1 MTSIVDLSKPSL
13 NPCLREFW
21 MTKARN
27 KVLYGGR
34 ASSKSWDAA
43 GFATYLADNL
53 KLRVLCTRQ
62 FQNRIDESV
71 YSLLKIQID
80 RFGLNHRFKITD
92 KSIINKFTNTE
103 FLFYGLARNINEV
116 KSTES
121 VDILWIEEANSLN
134 EEQWKVLEP
143 TIRKEGSQ
151 IWLVFN
157 PGLITDFVYQR
168 FVVNPPPD
176 TIVRKI
182 NYNENP
188 FLSQTMK
195 NIIEAAKEEDYDNY
209 MHIYEGEPLNDD
221 EMSVIKR
228 SWIIAACD
236 AHIKLG
242 INPSGA
248 HRLGFDVAD
257 AGEDACALVASHGS
271 FTYWSDTWK
280 GKEDELLK
288 SCTRVWHKARE
299 TSSKIVYDAIG
310 VGATA
315 GAKFNELNALN
326 QHQLSHEKFFAGG
339 SVIKPDAF
347 YDADAKIRNK
357 DFFSNVKAQAWWL
370 VADRLRNT
378 YNAVINGQ
386 KFNEDEMLFIDANM
400 PNLTALI
407 DELSTP
413 KKDYDLAGRV
423 KVESKKDLAK
433 RDVSSP
439 NLADAFIMANLPSEF
454 KKRSFFG

>member
-1 MTSIVDLSKPSL
+1 M
-13 NPCLREFW
+13 
-21 MTKARN
+21 
-27 KVLYGGR
+27 YGGR

-43 GFATYLADNL
+43 GFATFLADNL
-53 KLRVLCTRQ
+53 GLRVLCTRQ

-71 YSLLKIQID
+71 YSLLKIQIA
-80 RFGLNHRFKITD
+80 RFGLDHRFKITD
-92 KSIINKFTNTE
+92 KSIVNKFTNTE

-121 VDILWIEEANSLN
+121 VDILWIEEANSLT

-151 IWLVFN
+151 IWVIFN
-157 PGLITDFVYQR
+157 PGLITDFAYQR

-182 NYNENP
+182 NYDENP
-188 FLSQTMK
+188 FLSQTMR
-195 NIIEAAKEEDYDNY
+195 NIIESAKQEDYDNY

-221 EMSVIKR
+221 ETSVIKR
-228 SWIIAACD
+228 SWLQAACD

-242 INPSGA
+242 ISPSGSY
-248 HRLGFDVAD
+248 RIGFDVAD
-257 AGEDACALVASHGS
+257 AGEDACAMVASHGS
-271 FTYWSDTWK
+271 LVYWSETWK

-299 TSSKIVYDAIG
+299 TSSRIIYDAIG

-315 GAKFNELNALN
+315 GAKFIELNELN
-326 QHQLSHEKFFAGG
+326 HYQLDHEKFFAGG
-339 SVIKPDAF
+339 SVIKPDSF
-347 YDADAKIRNK
+347 YDNNARIKNK

-386 KFNEDEMLFIDANM
+386 KFNEDEMLFIDASM
-400 PNLTALI
+400 PNLTSLI
-407 DELSTP
+407 DELSSP

-433 RDVSSP
+433 RDVASP
-439 NLADAFIMANLPSEF
+439 NLADAFIMANLPTEF
-454 KKRSFFG
+454 RKRSWFG

>member
-121 VDILWIEEANSLN
+121 VDILWIEEANSLT

>member
-1 MTSIVDLSKPSL
+1 
-13 NPCLREFW
+13 

-121 VDILWIEEANSLN
+121 VDILWIEEANSLT

-248 HRLGFDVAD
+248 YRLGFDVAD

-271 FTYWSDTWK
+271 LTYWSDTWK

-310 VGATA
+310 D
-315 GAKFNELNALN
+315 
-326 QHQLSHEKFFAGG
+326 FAGDG
-339 SVIKPDAF
+339 
-347 YDADAKIRNK
+347 
-357 DFFSNVKAQAWWL
+357 
-370 VADRLRNT
+370 T
-378 YNAVINGQ
+378 
-386 KFNEDEMLFIDANM
+386 
-400 PNLTALI
+400 
-407 DELSTP
+407 
-413 KKDYDLAGRV
+413 
-423 KVESKKDLAK
+423 
-433 RDVSSP
+433 
-439 NLADAFIMANLPSEF
+439 
-454 KKRSFFG
+454 

>member
-188 FLSQTMK
+188 LS
-195 NIIEAAKEEDYDNY
+195 
-209 MHIYEGEPLNDD
+209 
-221 EMSVIKR
+221 
-228 SWIIAACD
+228 
-236 AHIKLG
+236 
-242 INPSGA
+242 
-248 HRLGFDVAD
+248 
-257 AGEDACALVASHGS
+257 
-271 FTYWSDTWK
+271 
-280 GKEDELLK
+280 
-288 SCTRVWHKARE
+288 
-299 TSSKIVYDAIG
+299 
-310 VGATA
+310 
-315 GAKFNELNALN
+315 
-326 QHQLSHEKFFAGG
+326 
-339 SVIKPDAF
+339 
-347 YDADAKIRNK
+347 
-357 DFFSNVKAQAWWL
+357 
-370 VADRLRNT
+370 
-378 YNAVINGQ
+378 
-386 KFNEDEMLFIDANM
+386 
-400 PNLTALI
+400 
-407 DELSTP
+407 
-413 KKDYDLAGRV
+413 
-423 KVESKKDLAK
+423 
-433 RDVSSP
+433 
-439 NLADAFIMANLPSEF
+439 
-454 KKRSFFG
+454 

>member
-1 MTSIVDLSKPSL
+1 M
-13 NPCLREFW
+13 
-21 MTKARN
+21 
-27 KVLYGGR
+27 YGGR

-43 GFATYLADNL
+43 GFATFLADNL
-53 KLRVLCTRQ
+53 GLRVLCTRQ

-71 YSLLKIQID
+71 YSLLKIQIA
-80 RFGLNHRFKITD
+80 RFGLDHRFKITD
-92 KSIINKFTNTE
+92 KSIVNKFTNTE

-121 VDILWIEEANSLN
+121 VDILWIEEANSLT

-151 IWLVFN
+151 IWVIFN
-157 PGLITDFVYQR
+157 PGLITDFAYQR

-182 NYNENP
+182 NYDENP
-188 FLSQTMK
+188 FLSQTMR
-195 NIIEAAKEEDYDNY
+195 NIIESAKQEDYDNY

-221 EMSVIKR
+221 ETSVIKR
-228 SWIIAACD
+228 SWLQAACD

-242 INPSGA
+242 ISPAGSY
-248 HRLGFDVAD
+248 RIGFDVAD
-257 AGEDACALVASHGS
+257 AGEDACAMVASHGS
-271 FTYWSDTWK
+271 LVYWSETWK

-299 TSSKIVYDAIG
+299 TSSRIIYDAIG

-315 GAKFNELNALN
+315 GAKFIELNELN
-326 QHQLSHEKFFAGG
+326 HYQLDHEKFFAGG
-339 SVIKPDAF
+339 SVIKPDSF
-347 YDADAKIRNK
+347 YDNNARIKNK

-386 KFNEDEMLFIDANM
+386 KFNADEMLFIDASM
-400 PNLTALI
+400 PNLTSLI
-407 DELSTP
+407 DELSSP

-433 RDVSSP
+433 RDVASP
-439 NLADAFIMANLPSEF
+439 NLADAFIMANLPTEF
-454 KKRSFFG
+454 RKRSWFG